1 MSKQFIYVG
10 QYFHR
15 HNKELNITEKKI
27 GLTKNLE
34 DREKGLNNTKMTI
47 GYTYVAAWEV
57 DDMHATELA
66 LHRILSH
73 DKLTGEWFEDPKND
87 LVKRV
92 DGFINALGIG
102 EQVELTIDPND
113 KEATELIKKSKG
125 TVQNT
130 ESKFNDRSYFA
141 KYEALKTLAIENG
154 LNVHVPPSEL
164 AVIFRKGIKAVACLW
179 YQKDRMHID
188 TCDINHKFYNESSK
202 VFNGWKHKPQR
213 NGNVDVFVTYMD
225 ENSNNLEDIIERI
238 VNNPR
243 A

>member
-47 GYTYVAAWEV
+47 GYTYVSAWEV
-57 DDMHATELA
+57 DDMHATETA
-66 LHRILSH
+66 LHRILAH

-92 DGFINALGIG
+92 DGFINALSLG
-102 EQVELTIDPND
+102 EQVELANSEDEI
-113 KEATELIKKSKG
+113 ATNLIKKSKG
-125 TVQNT
+125 SLQVV
-130 ESKFNDRSYFA
+130 ESKFNDKSYFN
-141 KYEALKTLAIENG
+141 KYEELKALAIKNN
-154 LNVHVPPSEL
+154 LKIHVPPAEQL
-164 AVIFRKGIKAVACLW
+164 ITFIKGKRAVLCLDP
-179 YQKDRMHID
+179 QTEKLKID
-188 TCDINHKFYNESSK
+188 SCEINNKFYDISSQIFES
-202 VFNGWKHKPQR
+202 WIHKSSR
-213 NGNVDVFVTYMD
+213 NGMTDIYKFYID
-225 ENSNNLEDIIERI
+225 NNTEDLEDIIKRAI
-238 VNNPR
+238 NNPR